1 MSRYYVV
8 GKLQQFKD
16 IGGTLNLNGLP
27 LRIAEPE
34 NEPFSYLAVFT
45 TRELAEDWLEGE
57 KGVDIFVIEA
67 KGAP

>member
-8 GKLQQFKD
+8 GKLQHFKG
-16 IGGTLNLNGLP
+16 IGGSFNLGGIP

-45 TRELAEDWLEGE
+45 TRELAEAWLEGE
-57 KGVDIFVIEA
+57 EGVDIFTIEE
-67 KGAP
+67 KLT